1 MTTMHET
8 LYETAPHGRAPREKA
23 PHEKRM
29 SSEPHAAQAA
39 LEADARR
46 PAGPKLH
53 VAVVTETY
61 PPEVNG
67 VALTLAR
74 VVRGLTE
81 LGHEVSLVRPR
92 QEAEAALAH
101 GHTLVTGLPIP
112 QYPHLR
118 LGLPSGALLRRLWQA
133 RRPDVVHVATEGPL
147 GYSAVRAARR
157 LGIPVTSDFRT
168 NFDAYTGHYG
178 LGWLRRPILAYLRS
192 FHNRTAATTVPTAA
206 LQQRLRGEGFRNLLV
221 VSRGVDVGH
230 FDPALRSEVLRA
242 AWQAPPDAPVVLY
255 VGRLAAEK
263 NLDLLVRSFRAV
275 QAQNAAARLVVVGD
289 GPMRPALQ
297 AQLPQAHFAGQ
308 RRGADLAAH
317 YASADLFLFPSL
329 TETFGNVVPEAM
341 ASGLAVVAF
350 DCAAAAQLIE
360 PGLSGELVACDNEA
374 QFERSA
380 VALAASRATRDAL
393 GARARE
399 RACASGWDAVIAAFE
414 QVLRRAI
421 DGRPGEPPMEALDM
435 RATAM
440 RQRAAGQALMR

>member
-1 MTTMHET
+1 MTT
-8 LYETAPHGRAPREKA
+8 
-23 PHEKRM
+23 PHERPQEM
-29 SSEPHAAQAA
+29 REPPQGQARAACPP
-39 LEADARR
+39 ERPRPTERR
-46 PAGPKLH
+46 LH

-74 VVRGLTE
+74 VVQGLVG

-92 QEAEAALAH
+92 QGSEPESGPGDPALHAE
-101 GHTLVTGLPIP
+101 TLVKGLPIP

-118 LGLPSGALLRRLWQA
+118 LGVPSGALLRRQWQA

-147 GYSAVRAARR
+147 GYSAVQAARR
-157 LGIPVTSDFRT
+157 LAIPVTSDFRT

-178 LGWLRRPILAYLRS
+178 LGWLRRPILAYLRA
-192 FHNRTAATTVPTAA
+192 FHNRTAATTVPTGA
-206 LQQRLRGEGFRNLLV
+206 LRQRLCGEGFRDLHV
-221 VSRGVDVGH
+221 VSRGVDVGC
-230 FDPALRSEVLRA
+230 FDPALRSEPLRRQ
-242 AWQAPPDAPVVLY
+242 WQAEPSAPVVLY

-263 NLDLLVRSFRAV
+263 NLDLLAGSFGAV
-275 QAQNAAARLVVVGD
+275 QAKCPAARLVVVGD
-289 GPMRPALQ
+289 GPLRHALE

-308 RRGADLAAH
+308 RHGADLAAH

-360 PGLSGELVACDNEA
+360 PGLSGELIACDNKP

-380 VALAASRATRDAL
+380 VALAGSRAAREAM
-393 GARARE
+393 GRRARI
-399 RACASGWDAVIAAFE
+399 RASAHGWSAVIGAFE
-414 QVLRRAI
+414 QVLRRAA
-421 DGRPGEPPMEALDM
+421 DGRRSEPHLEPLD
-435 RATAM
+435 A
-440 RQRAAGQALMR
+440 RAAVALRRQAVDRALLP

>member
-1 MTTMHET
+1 MSGLPPAQGRTTGT
-8 LYETAPHGRAPREKA
+8 PDR
-23 PHEKRM
+23 
-29 SSEPHAAQAA
+29 S
-39 LEADARR
+39 R
-46 PAGPKLH
+46 PADRRLH

-74 VVRGLTE
+74 VVQGLVG

-92 QEAEAALAH
+92 QGDEAARAPGASAPLAQ
-101 GHTLVTGLPIP
+101 TLVAGMPIP

-118 LGLPSGALLRRLWQA
+118 LGMPSGALLRRHWQE

-147 GYSAVRAARR
+147 GYSAVQAARR
-157 LGIPVTSDFRT
+157 LAIPVTSDFRT

-178 LGWLRRPILAYLRS
+178 LTWLRRPILGYLRT

-206 LQQRLRGEGFRNLLV
+206 LKHRLRGEGFRNLHV

-230 FDPALRSEVLRA
+230 FDPALRSEDLRM
-242 AWQAPPDAPVVLY
+242 AWQAQPPAPVVLY

-263 NLDLLVRSFRAV
+263 NLGLLVRSFLAV
-275 QAQNAAARLVVVGD
+275 QAQCPKARLVIVGD
-289 GPMRPALQ
+289 GPMRDALQ
-297 AQLPQAHFAGQ
+297 AQLPRAHFAGQ

-341 ASGLAVVAF
+341 ASGLPVVAF

-360 PGLSGELVACDNEA
+360 PGRSGELVACDNEP

-380 VALAASRATRDAL
+380 VALAGSRAAREAM
-393 GARARE
+393 GQRARV
-399 RACASGWDAVIAAFE
+399 RVGANGWDAVIAAFE
-414 QVLRRAI
+414 QVLRRAA
-421 DGRPGEPPMEALDM
+421 DGRQDESPSEPLDAS
-435 RATAM
+435 ATAALR
-440 RQRAAGQALMR
+440 RQAADHALR